1 MICINILVSVK
12 RQEVSRKEKLMSK
25 KRRNRHK
32 TEHKEA
38 QFDFD
43 DAKELTVGEAMRKK

>member
-1 MICINILVSVK
+1 
-12 RQEVSRKEKLMSK
+12 MSK

-43 DAKELTVGEAMRKK
+43 DAKELTVGEAMRKNEEVESRCVAWRFYLGQVCETT

>member
-1 MICINILVSVK
+1 
-12 RQEVSRKEKLMSK
+12 MSK

-32 TEHKEA
+32 TEHQEA

-43 DAKELTVGEAMRKK
+43 EAKELTVGEAMRKMKRWEQVYCLEILSWTSM

>member
-1 MICINILVSVK
+1 
-12 RQEVSRKEKLMSK
+12 MSK
-25 KRRNRHK
+25 KRHNLHK

-43 DAKELTVGEAMRKK
+43 DAKDLTVGQAMLKMKRWKQVYCLKILFWIGI

>member
-1 MICINILVSVK
+1 
-12 RQEVSRKEKLMSK
+12 MSK

-32 TEHKEA
+32 AEHQEP

-43 DAKELTVGEAMRKK
+43 DAKELTVGEAMRKNEEV